1 MQKNLILSITILI
14 IWLNMVQLK
23 AYHFYLYLYIDNIYF
38 KKGVFLKMCIFTNLK
53 ARLKRLHNYLKSL
66 KKFKFILIMTLFTYL
81 PQILFLQLIVALLS
95 IMFPDFQGVPHPSST
110 IDSSGIYLFLS
121 LFIAPAT
128 ETLFSQ
134 TIPIHLLLN
143 KKRPSKKNIF
153 ITILISSII
162 FTWRHGYSISYLVFA
177 FFMGAIL
184 AYSYIIY
191 LLKARQGL
199 ENDFSPYLV
208 VFSIHFL
215 RNLTALG
222 LRFILLNTLKL

>member
-1 MQKNLILSITILI
+1 
-14 IWLNMVQLK
+14 
-23 AYHFYLYLYIDNIYF
+23 
-38 KKGVFLKMCIFTNLK
+38 MCIFTKLK
-53 ARLKRLHNYLKSL
+53 IWLERLDNYLKSL
-66 KKFKFILIMTLFTYL
+66 KKIKFILIITLFTYL
-81 PQILFLQLIVALLS
+81 AQILFSPLIVALLS
-95 IMFPDFQGVPHPSST
+95 MIFVDFQGVPHPSST
-110 IDSSGIYLFLS
+110 IDSSGLYLFLS

-128 ETLFSQ
+128 ETLLCQ

-162 FTWRHGYSISYLVFA
+162 FTLGHNYSISYLVGT
-177 FFMGAIL
+177 FFIGAIL

-191 LLKARQGL
+191 LLKARQSL
-199 ENDFSPYLV
+199 ESYFSPYLV

-215 RNLTALG
+215 KNLTALG